1 MHNFK
6 NKRAKPLAPQL
17 IVDNF
22 FEMPQTLRDWT
33 MAQEFFKG
41 ERGSWPGIRT
51 KLLDELN
58 TELVDLLKS
67 KLLALYPQFDDFSD
81 IDCSLQVIG
90 EEWGQGWVHDDNSVH
105 VLAGIVF
112 LTPYPKPDSGNTT
125 YMQQDDVSTDIY
137 DDAFVSDMKLDAD
150 HKAFE
155 KYRLE
160 QRSKFTP
167 SVVVENRFNRLIAFD
182 PRMWHSANNFFGTTK
197 ENGRLTLVFFCNE

>member
-67 KLLALYPQFDDFSD
+67 KLLALYPQFEDFSD
-81 IDCSLQVIG
+81 IDFRYKLLVKNGVKVGCMMITPFMFLQV
-90 EEWGQGWVHDDNSVH
+90 
-105 VLAGIVF
+105 
-112 LTPYPKPDSGNTT
+112 
-125 YMQQDDVSTDIY
+125 
-137 DDAFVSDMKLDAD
+137 
-150 HKAFE
+150 
-155 KYRLE
+155 
-160 QRSKFTP
+160 
-167 SVVVENRFNRLIAFD
+167 
-182 PRMWHSANNFFGTTK
+182 
-197 ENGRLTLVFFCNE
+197 